1 MKLHKDIEQK
11 SEAWFSLRREHPL
24 SASNATAIITG
35 GVGLETLCWTAIA
48 ERLSSKVVEH
58 YENEHTIRGNELE
71 PQAITIYELETGNE
85 VEEVGFITNDKIS
98 KSGGVSPDGLI
109 RKDGMVEVKCPDD
122 VKFLKLLAEF
132 NETGKITIELG
143 YYRQMQMQM
152 MFAERKWNDYV
163 VFNPNFSP
171 NILIQRVEPDK
182 EVIKKLKIGL
192 AVGEAIIKKIEIK
205 LCLKK

>member
-11 SEAWFSLRREHPL
+11 SEAWFELRRQHPL
-24 SASNATAIITG
+24 TASNATAIITA
-35 GVGLETLCWTAIA
+35 GVGLESLCWTAIA
-48 ERLSSKVVEH
+48 ERRSSKVVEH
-58 YENEHTIRGNELE
+58 YSNKDTERGIELE
-71 PQAITIYELETGNE
+71 PQAITIYELETGSE
-85 VEEVGFITNDKIS
+85 VEEVGFITNNKIS
-98 KSGGVSPDGLI
+98 DVGGVSPDGI
-109 RKDGMVEVKCPDD
+109 ISKDGMVEVKCPDD

-132 NETGKITIELG
+132 NETGKITIEKG

-171 NILIQRVEPDK
+171 NIIIQRVEPDK
-182 EVIKKLKIGL
+182 EVVEKLKIGL
-192 AVGEAIIKKIEIK
+192 AVGEQIIIKIEKK

>member
-11 SEAWFSLRREHPL
+11 SEAWFSLRREYPL
-24 SASNATAIITG
+24 SASNATAIITA

-48 ERLSSKVVEH
+48 ERRSSKVVEH
-58 YENEHTIRGNELE
+58 YSNEHTERGIELE
-71 PQAITIYELETGNE
+71 PQAITIYELETGSE
-85 VEEVGFITNDKIS
+85 VEEVGFITNNKIS
-98 KSGGVSPDGLI
+98 DVGGVSPDGI
-109 RKDGMVEVKCPDD
+109 ISKDGMVEVKCPDD

-132 NETGKITIELG
+132 NETGKITIEKG

-171 NILIQRVEPDK
+171 NIIIQRVEPDEK
-182 EVIKKLKIGL
+182 VVEKLKIGL
-192 AVGEAIIKKIEIK
+192 AVGETIIKTIEKK
-205 LCLKK
+205 LK

>member
-11 SEAWFSLRREHPL
+11 SDAWFELRRQHPL
-24 SASNATAIITG
+24 TASNATAIITA
-35 GVGLETLCWTAIA
+35 GVGLESLCWTAIA
-48 ERLSSKVVEH
+48 ERRSSKVVEH
-58 YENEHTIRGNELE
+58 YSNEHTERGIELE
-71 PQAITIYELETGNE
+71 PQAVTIYELETGNE

-98 KSGGVSPDGLI
+98 DVGGVSPDGI
-109 RKDGMVEVKCPDD
+109 ISKDGMVEVKCPDD

-132 NETGKITIELG
+132 NETGKITIEKG

-171 NILIQRVEPDK
+171 NIIIQRVEPDK
-182 EVIKKLKIGL
+182 EVVEKLKLGL
-192 AVGEAIIKKIEIK
+192 IVGEQIISKIENK

>member
-11 SEAWFSLRREHPL
+11 SEAWFSLRREYPL
-24 SASNATAIITG
+24 SASNATAIITA

-48 ERLSSKVVEH
+48 ERRSSKVVEH
-58 YENEHTIRGNELE
+58 YSNEHTERGIELE

-85 VEEVGFITNDKIS
+85 VEEVGFITNNKIS
-98 KSGGVSPDGLI
+98 DVGGVSPDGI
-109 RKDGMVEVKCPDD
+109 ISKDGMVEVKCPDD

-132 NETGKITIELG
+132 NETGKITIEKG

-171 NILIQRVEPDK
+171 NIIIQRVEPDK
-182 EVIKKLKIGL
+182 EVIEKLKIGL
-192 AVGEAIIKKIEIK
+192 AVGETIIKTIEKK
-205 LCLKK
+205 LK

>member
-24 SASNATAIITG
+24 SASNSTAIITAG
-35 GVGLETLCWTAIA
+35 AGLETLCWTAIA
-48 ERLSSKVVEH
+48 ERMSSKIVEH
-58 YENEHTIRGNELE
+58 YSNKDTERGIELE

-85 VEEVGFITNDKIS
+85 VEEVGFITNNKIS
-98 KSGGVSPDGLI
+98 DVGGVSPDGI
-109 RKDGMVEVKCPDD
+109 ISKDGMVEVKCPDD

-132 NETGKITIELG
+132 NETGKITIEKG

-171 NILIQRVEPDK
+171 NIIIQRVEPDK
-182 EVIKKLKIGL
+182 EVVEKLKIGL
-192 AVGEAIIKKIEIK
+192 AVGETIIKTIEKK
-205 LCLKK
+205 LK

>member
-11 SEAWFSLRREHPL
+11 SEAWFELRRQHPL
-24 SASNATAIITG
+24 TASNATAIITA
-35 GVGLETLCWTAIA
+35 GVGLESLCWTAIA
-48 ERLSSKVVEH
+48 ERRSSKVVEH
-58 YENEHTIRGNELE
+58 YSNKDTERGIELE
-71 PQAITIYELETGNE
+71 PQAITIYELETGSE
-85 VEEVGFITNDKIS
+85 VEEVGFITNNKIS
-98 KSGGVSPDGLI
+98 DVGGVSPDGI
-109 RKDGMVEVKCPDD
+109 ISKDGMVEVKCPDD

-132 NETGKITIELG
+132 NETGKITIEKG

-171 NILIQRVEPDK
+171 NIIIQRVEPDK
-182 EVIKKLKIGL
+182 EVVEKLKIGL
-192 AVGEAIIKKIEIK
+192 AVGEQIISKIENK

>member
-11 SEAWFSLRREHPL
+11 SEAWFSLRREYPL
-24 SASNATAIITG
+24 SASNATAIITA

-48 ERLSSKVVEH
+48 ERRSSKVVEH
-58 YENEHTIRGNELE
+58 YSNEHTERGIELE
-71 PQAITIYELETGNE
+71 PQAITIYELETGSE
-85 VEEVGFITNDKIS
+85 VEEVGFITNNKIS
-98 KSGGVSPDGLI
+98 DVGGVSPDGI
-109 RKDGMVEVKCPDD
+109 ISKDGMVEVKCPDD

-132 NETGKITIELG
+132 NETGKITIEKG

-171 NILIQRVEPDK
+171 NIIIQRVEPDK
-182 EVIKKLKIGL
+182 EVVEKLKIGL
-192 AVGEAIIKKIEIK
+192 AVGEQIIIKIEKK